1 MDDDAFA
8 QFAKKY
14 RGKFRSIAAATRREL
29 EPDDVMGEAWLLA
42 KGWELAGTPIG
53 FNDTADVDKLFSH
66 LYQKFVNYT
75 DKNIRNGVRLDH
87 WTYGDNPE
95 TDSHPLMNLLAAAEG
110 DQPLEALLATEAVA
124 EQPPEPG
131 PHETRASAYLFL
143 MQRYDNCMRD
153 VARHLMISLSYCYYR
168 LNEAREMVSRQRA
181 LPDTVGQS
189 ANGFIPGPWRS
200 FRLIRP
206 WVQMELDLTPTADL
220 WAGASANL
228 RYSVAIGTQH
238 TDCLIG
244 SRASAA
250 RPSIVRARRCKQGQN
265 DFRPIVMY

>member
-1 MDDDAFA
+1 MTNDAFV

-14 RGKFRSIAAATRREL
+14 RGKFQRIAAATRREL
-29 EPDDVMGEAWLLA
+29 EPDDVMSEAWMLT
-42 KGWELAGTPIG
+42 KEWELAGTPIR
-53 FNDTADVDKLFSH
+53 FDDSAYVDKLFSH
-66 LYQKFVNYT
+66 LYPKLVTYA
-75 DKNIRNGVRLDH
+75 DKKIRNGVRLDH
-87 WTYGDNPE
+87 WEYGDDPE
-95 TDSHPLMNLLAAAEG
+95 TDSHPLMNRLVAAEG
-110 DQPLEALLATEAVA
+110 DQPLEALLALEAAA

-168 LNEAREMVSRQRA
+168 LNEAREMVSRQCA

-206 WVQMELDLTPTADL
+206 WVQMELDLMPTADL
-220 WAGASANL
+220 WEMPK
-228 RYSVAIGTQH
+228 R
-238 TDCLIG
+238 
-244 SRASAA
+244 
-250 RPSIVRARRCKQGQN
+250 
-265 DFRPIVMY
+265 